1 MTTTITASD
10 VRRDG
15 ERALAVALGL
25 VRRTPPPVHLP
36 PLAQQLVPG
45 ASPLEA
51 SGWAVPPRRATTV
64 ATLHQDRV
72 VHRPT
77 AA

>member
-1 MTTTITASD
+1 MSTTITATD

-36 PLAQQLVPG
+36 PLTQRPVPG
-45 ASPLEA
+45 SSPLEA
-51 SGWAVPPRRATTV
+51 WGWSGADEVPQLLARR
-64 ATLHQDRV
+64 
-72 VHRPT
+72 
-77 AA
+77 